1 MTQRDQYSGIVT
13 DDGMSVGRCASAMVR
28 SGRPARRSW
37 EPLPMSQCLWVG
49 LVVSVF
55 ALSGC
60 QGGGSSAAATGAG
73 SKPRTQEDAMQNLNA
88 LQASNK
94 KMIAASVDPTGLAK
108 TAVMMDTMQRTK
120 QFQDDL
126 PLMQA
131 ETRKNLMEA
140 CSYQPSIPECKDFR
154 PGQPAPAWLSR

>member
-1 MTQRDQYSGIVT
+1 
-13 DDGMSVGRCASAMVR
+13 
-28 SGRPARRSW
+28 
-37 EPLPMSQCLWVG
+37 
-49 LVVSVF
+49 
-55 ALSGC
+55 
-60 QGGGSSAAATGAG
+60 
-73 SKPRTQEDAMQNLNA
+73 MQNLNA